1 MRIVALALLALALP
15 STAMA
20 CEFHGGPWGLA
31 FARMMHA
38 GQDQPVAVASPEA
51 QAQANEAALATLRA
65 QFLQRFNVKV
75 DGEPAASAAA
85 PEPAAA
91 PAPPAP

>member
-1 MRIVALALLALALP
+1 MRAVALAVVALAVP

-38 GQDQPVAVASPEA
+38 GQDQPAADASPEA

-75 DGEPAASAAA
+75 EGEPAA
-85 PEPAAA
+85 PAAA
-91 PAPPAP
+91 PAPAATPAPPAP